1 MNRSD
6 ILFPVIEYYLG
17 HKIEYMEKDESSVY
31 FVTEIGRG
39 EIIQNILGN
48 WDIYIEGEKIEE
60 IENCV
65 YEMVSPSVP
74 NTDTQKYYND
84 LKTLLNVGL
93 TNRSKRLIQDIMG
106 SLEYLLLN
114 ENVVI
119 RTPLVVDKYFL
130 FTLDKRKEIVCLN

>member
-1 MNRSD
+1 
-6 ILFPVIEYYLG
+6 
-17 HKIEYMEKDESSVY
+17 
-31 FVTEIGRG
+31 
-39 EIIQNILGN
+39 
-48 WDIYIEGEKIEE
+48 
-60 IENCV
+60 
-65 YEMVSPSVP
+65 MVSPSVP

-130 FTLDKRKEIVCLN
+130 FTLDKRKEITPPYCA